1 MSGKKAIED
10 RRETGRLR
18 RTSPQKS
25 SRKRG
30 SLLALAALG
39 AIATVL
45 WRKKSAAPP
54 PEGKWRDLSVVDG
67 GDG

>member
-1 MSGKKAIED
+1 VSRKKAIED
-10 RRETGRLR
+10 RREEVRLR
-18 RTSPQKS
+18 KTHHQKS

-39 AIATVL
+39 AVATVL
-45 WRKKSAAPP
+45 WRKKNASP
-54 PEGKWRDLSVVDG
+54 PEGEWRDLSVVDG